1 MHTSLPTCQLPFILN
16 ATQVATSQ
24 LSGREGRLSPQ
35 LMARL
40 AQHLLLRHPLAL
52 KQGWV
57 LEGWPRSLSAAMLVT
72 SVGAAGSGG
81 GSSSGGAASEAGGRE
96 KGGKRDGMGSA
107 GAKVSLV

>member
-1 MHTSLPTCQLPFILN
+1 
-16 ATQVATSQ
+16 
-24 LSGREGRLSPQ
+24 
-35 LMARL
+35 MARL

-72 SVGAAGSGG
+72 SVGAAGSAGSG
-81 GSSSGGAASEAGGRE
+81 SSSSSGGAASEAGVRD

-107 GAKVSLV
+107 GAKVS

>member
-1 MHTSLPTCQLPFILN
+1 
-16 ATQVATSQ
+16 
-24 LSGREGRLSPQ
+24 
-35 LMARL
+35 MARL

-72 SVGAAGSGG
+72 SVSAAGSAGS
-81 GSSSGGAASEAGGRE
+81 GSSSGGAASEAGVRD

-107 GAKVSLV
+107 GAKVS